1 MVLFDE
7 DENKEKYD
15 SSDEL
20 HVAVHSQQFI
30 YIAYSQWNLKQWW
43 DIKQW
48 GQASLHKLISQAQ
61 Q

>member
-7 DENKEKYD
+7 DENKEEYD

-30 YIAYSQWNLKQWW
+30 LYI
-43 DIKQW
+43 
-48 GQASLHKLISQAQ
+48 LHTVNEILYNDEISNNGVRHPCTS
-61 Q
+61 